1 MNDMDDCDSEIEN
14 IACIIS
20 YGIHNN
26 NKLSLEHIISLRR
39 ACRAKCDAGVERSE
53 YAEHAEYMN
62 LLEAAKKN
70 FLQRLRQAESDI
82 LEIEDFI
89 ETLEDEEHEMRE
101 LR

>member
-1 MNDMDDCDSEIEN
+1 
-14 IACIIS
+14 
-20 YGIHNN
+20 
-26 NKLSLEHIISLRR
+26 
-39 ACRAKCDAGVERSE
+39 
-53 YAEHAEYMN
+53 MN